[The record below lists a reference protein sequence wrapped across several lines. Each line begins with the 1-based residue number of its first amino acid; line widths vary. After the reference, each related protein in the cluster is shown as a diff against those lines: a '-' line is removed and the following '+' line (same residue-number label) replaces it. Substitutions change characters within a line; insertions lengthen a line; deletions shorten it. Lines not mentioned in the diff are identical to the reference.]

1 MNNEKHHGMGCDPP
15 GFFGPDLDPDLNEEC
30 LEREYRISLAHD
42 EGGAQQP
49 EPMMDPITAEQEFQ
63 RQQAANW
70 EEAKERQQLFEA
82 ELRSS
87 EDMAKD
93 HPFWRT
99 APIIKASST
108 TPLETARAALYQGN
122 STADDDKISSKSAS
136 AVASEDGDRE
146 KADSQNPYKLAEKLA
161 KKFHILCIGGHLHFF
176 SNGFYEPKSREE
188 SMKVIMEFCR
198 ETVAAT
204 GRNQIV
210 RQVYD
215 FLLLE
220 PRISRSNEFQPNMI
234 ALDDGVF
241 DLERWEFLPYNPDF
255 LVTTRLRASWTKGLH
270 SDCPEFRRFLDS
282 ATLGDQTLQERIW
295 EAIGYLLTPD
305 QCGKA
310 FVLFQGRSHSGKS
323 VLGEYIRHL
332 FVGDVVSALEIN
344 DLSGNFVLSDLVG
357 KKLCVDLDLPADPFG
372 KKAVSKLKKL
382 TGNDLISSD
391 VKFQDR
397 VRFVCGAKFLFA
409 TNHAILLPNADQAFN
424 NRLVVIPF
432 GNAVKKEDQD
442 FCLSKKLEAERD
454 AIVVQALVAYRT
466 LRKNHYSFPGN
477 YPPNTITEDDDSD
490 VDAVV
495 SFLRDCCEVS
505 DGAWTPT
512 QVLFQAF
519 TVEHGEICGLGR
531 FSELLL
537 NLCQSQGLP
546 VDKSRGRICPGENPV
561 FGYKNLILKNK
572 GD

>member
-1 MNNEKHHGMGCDPP
+1 
-15 GFFGPDLDPDLNEEC
+15 
-30 LEREYRISLAHD
+30 
-42 EGGAQQP
+42 
-49 EPMMDPITAEQEFQ
+49 
-63 RQQAANW
+63 
-70 EEAKERQQLFEA
+70 
-82 ELRSS
+82 
-87 EDMAKD
+87 
-93 HPFWRT
+93 
-99 APIIKASST
+99 
-108 TPLETARAALYQGN
+108 
-122 STADDDKISSKSAS
+122 
-136 AVASEDGDRE
+136 
-146 KADSQNPYKLAEKLA
+146 
-161 KKFHILCIGGHLHFF
+161 
-176 SNGFYEPKSREE
+176 
-188 SMKVIMEFCR
+188 MKVIMEFCR

-241 DLERWEFLPYNPDF
+241 DLERWELLPYNPDF

-310 FVLFQGRSHSGKS
+310 FIIFQGRSHSGKS

-466 LRKNHYSFPGN
+466 LRKNHYIFPGN
-477 YPPNTITEDDDSD
+477 YPPNTVTEDDDSD

-546 VDKSRGRICPGENPV
+546 VEKSRGRIHPGENPV